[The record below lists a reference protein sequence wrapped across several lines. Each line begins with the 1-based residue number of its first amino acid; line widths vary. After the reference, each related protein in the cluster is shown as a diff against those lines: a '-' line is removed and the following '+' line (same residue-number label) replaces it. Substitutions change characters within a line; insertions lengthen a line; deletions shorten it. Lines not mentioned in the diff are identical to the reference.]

1 MNKLITKDLDYKDEV
16 MKYLNNKIKITRTFF
31 NILRVITFF
40 GAFATVT
47 IVALIMGRV
56 FIGFYPAWFFFA
68 TASITASLAFITSL
82 INFFVLRENM
92 DKYRTERRRVKFEIL
107 KYENNISERYA
118 HGNKQYNLNIAI
130 GEIIGSK
137 AAKKEL
143 SNV

>member
-1 MNKLITKDLDYKDEV
+1 MNKLIIDNIDYKEEV
-16 MKYLNNKIKITRTFF
+16 MKELNKKIKVTKAFF
-31 NILRVITFF
+31 NTLRIITFI
-40 GAFATVT
+40 GAFSTVT

-56 FIGFYPAWFFFA
+56 FFGSYPVWFFFA
-68 TASITASLAFITSL
+68 TASISAVVAFISSL
-82 INFFVLRENM
+82 INFFVLKDNI
-92 DKYRTERRRVKFEIL
+92 DKYRKERTRVKLEIL
-107 KYENNISERYA
+107 KYENNISERYK